1 MLATLVRCEGIGVL
15 MCETVCRTPNNTV
28 KNQLIS
34 LLLKQRSSASFFLK
48 ISAETWQIFTLHSL
62 KSFASCLF
70 TLCTITKSR
79 NSCFFLHHTLHL
91 FPRRFDHWL
100 RDVGLA
106 VDDSRKVIAQRCHR
120 YFSDQLVQ
128 RDCSFASTST
138 RFVHVEIRSSRTRV
152 IWFGKSRTIVDLR
165 RTHSCSLDLYQ
176 RIVCY
181 CLPPSTSSQYKHSNL
196 HNSTIPSDS
205 LPYWVGCSKITPV
218 AIITP
223 RKLLFCT
230 YYYC

>member
-1 MLATLVRCEGIGVL
+1 

-34 LLLKQRSSASFFLK
+34 LLLKQRSSASFFLE
-48 ISAETWQIFTLHSL
+48 ISAKTWQIFTLHSL
-62 KSFASCLF
+62 KSFASLF

-79 NSCFFLHHTLHL
+79 NSCFFCTTLCTCSPGDSITGYETL
-91 FPRRFDHWL
+91 GSPLMTQERSL
-100 RDVGLA
+100 RSDVTA
-106 VDDSRKVIAQRCHR
+106 TSRTN
-120 YFSDQLVQ
+120 
-128 RDCSFASTST
+128 SFNETASLRART
-138 RFVHVEIRSSRTRV
+138 RASYTLRSALRSSRTRV

-230 YYYC
+230 Y

>member
-1 MLATLVRCEGIGVL
+1 MPLAY
-15 MCETVCRTPNNTV
+15 
-28 KNQLIS
+28 S
-34 LLLKQRSSASFFLK
+34 
-48 ISAETWQIFTLHSL
+48 H
-62 KSFASCLF
+62 FAQ
-70 TLCTITKSR
+70 SR
-79 NSCFFLHHTLHL
+79 NRGIPAFFLHHTLHL

-128 RDCSFASTST
+128 RDCKFASTST
-138 RFVHVEIRSSRTRV
+138 RFVHVEISPQIFPHARDLVRQTNQ
-152 IWFGKSRTIVDLR
+152 SRTIVDLR

-205 LPYWVGCSKITPV
+205 LPYWIGCSKITPV

-230 YYYC
+230 Y